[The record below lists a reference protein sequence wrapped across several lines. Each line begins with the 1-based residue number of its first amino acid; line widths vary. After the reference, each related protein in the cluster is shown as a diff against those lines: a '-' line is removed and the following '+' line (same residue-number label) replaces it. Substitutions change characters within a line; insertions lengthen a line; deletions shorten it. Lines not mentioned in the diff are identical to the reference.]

1 MSPAPVILI
10 GALNH
15 ALALTRGQVIRLGS
29 LHRQYARL
37 EALIDSCA
45 GHDYPAS
52 AAADCRAPR
61 RRFFLSR
68 CALHYQP
75 KFSMRKLAG
84 SGAIVLGREAIN
96 VSHCS
101 GSPIR
106 PSAEFRVRA
115 IQFEV

>member
-10 GALNH
+10 GALAH
-15 ALALTRGQVIRLGS
+15 PLALTRGQAIRLGS

-37 EALIDSCA
+37 ETLIDSCA

-52 AAADCRAPR
+52 AASDCRAPR

-101 GSPIR
+101 GNPIR
-106 PSAEFRVRA
+106 PFA
-115 IQFEV
+115 